1 MTSDNLPTIEIPAS
15 ELEAGIGV
23 LGAFVKAGLAA
34 SNSDVR
40 RQVSGGGVKVND
52 AVVNDEKAKLTTDDL
67 SGGVIKLSLGKKK
80 HVLIRPV

>member
-1 MTSDNLPTIEIPAS
+1 M
-15 ELEAGIGV
+15 EAGIGV

-40 RQVSGGGVKVND
+40 RQVASGGVKVND
-52 AVVNDEKAKLTTDDL
+52 ATVADERAQLTTADL
-67 SGGVIKLSLGKKK
+67 TGGVIKLSLGKKK